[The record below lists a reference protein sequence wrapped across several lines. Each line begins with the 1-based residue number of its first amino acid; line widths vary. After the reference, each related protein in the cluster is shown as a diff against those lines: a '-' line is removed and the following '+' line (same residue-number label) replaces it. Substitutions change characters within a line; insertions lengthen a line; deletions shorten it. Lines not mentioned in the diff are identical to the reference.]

1 MAPTRIERIRRLGSS
16 RFNYWFGYVANVTL
30 ILWMGSRAIRDGQ
43 LALGWGQL
51 AFFAV
56 VGLYA
61 WTLAEY
67 LLHRYLYHV
76 LPSFLSDGHELHHRS
91 PRALIGVPWYLT
103 TIAVVALHLL
113 LIRALNP
120 ASVGVVM
127 ASCWTGYVLYCL
139 IHHGS
144 HHWTFRNRWLRRMR
158 RHHLIHH
165 AHPDTNW
172 GFTTSLW
179 DHVFGTAFQRD
190 GVRVTSSADQTA
202 VFSDRGGGGEL
213 RSP

>member
-16 RFNYWFGYVANVTL
+16 RFNYWFGYVANATL

-56 VGLYA
+56 VGLYV

-91 PRALIGVPWYLT
+91 PRALIGMPWYLT

-113 LIRALNP
+113 LIRVLNP

-127 ASCWTGYVLYCL
+127 ASCWIGYVLYCL

-179 DHVFGTAFQRD
+179 DHVFGTAYQPD
-190 GVRVTSSADQTA
+190 GVRVTSGDQTA
-202 VFSDRGGGGEL
+202 VFSDR
-213 RSP
+213 R